1 MSKKKI
7 RIGRTQGYILDAFI
21 KDNLETLNKKKPEKI
36 ARVCGTAL
44 GFEISPSTIVSIRR
58 AMVAAGLEG
67 WEEAPRSKEN
77 KGLFLKV
84 AALEKEMEIQLAE
97 QDRKFKIVFE
107 KLHDLTNGGNGE
119 DKIPFSPAHLPIE
132 KIQAAA
138 ERTVNR
144 ADGLGIRELEEG
156 EEAQTWQ

>member
-1 MSKKKI
+1 MSKKI

-21 KDNLETLNKKKPEKI
+21 KENLETLNKKKPEKI

-58 AMVAAGLEG
+58 AMVAAGLDVR
-67 WEEAPRSKEN
+67 EEAPRSKEN

-84 AALEKEMEIQLAE
+84 AALEKQMEVQLAE

-107 KLHDLTNGGNGE
+107 KLHELTNGSNGE
-119 DKIPFSPAHLPIE
+119 DKVP
-132 KIQAAA
+132 
-138 ERTVNR
+138 V
-144 ADGLGIRELEEG
+144 DLEEKPFPPTQFKRPG
-156 EEAQTWQ
+156 DTTWQS

>member
-1 MSKKKI
+1 MSKKI

-21 KDNLETLNKKKPEKI
+21 KDNLETLNRKKPEKI

-44 GFEISPSTIVSIRR
+44 GFEISPSTIVSIRK
-58 AMVAAGLEG
+58 AMVAAGLDV

-84 AALEKEMEIQLAE
+84 AALEKQMEVQLAE

-107 KLHDLTNGGNGE
+107 KLHELT
-119 DKIPFSPAHLPIE
+119 
-132 KIQAAA
+132 
-138 ERTVNR
+138 
-144 ADGLGIRELEEG
+144 GLQNLAEG
-156 EEAQTWQ
+156 EPISNGDDSPTIQFKRPGDTTWQS

>member
-1 MSKKKI
+1 MSKKI

-21 KDNLETLNKKKPEKI
+21 KENLETLNKKKPEKI

-44 GFEISPSTIVSIRR
+44 GFEISPSTIINIRK
-58 AMVAAGLEG
+58 AMVAAGLDV

-77 KGLFLKV
+77 KGLFVKV
-84 AALEKEMEIQLAE
+84 AALEKQMEVQLAE

-107 KLHDLTNGGNGE
+107 KLHDMANGNANGE
-119 DKIPFSPAHLPIE
+119 DKIPFSPAHLE
-132 KIQAAA
+132 ELQAAA

-144 ADGLGIRELEEG
+144 TDGLGVRELEEG
-156 EEAQTWQ
+156 EVKWQS

>member
-1 MSKKKI
+1 
-7 RIGRTQGYILDAFI
+7 RTQGYILDAFI

-58 AMVAAGLEG
+58 AMVAAGLDV

-77 KGLFLKV
+77 KGLFVKV
-84 AALEKEMEIQLAE
+84 AALEKQMEAQLAE

-107 KLHDLTNGGNGE
+107 KLHELT
-119 DKIPFSPAHLPIE
+119 
-132 KIQAAA
+132 
-138 ERTVNR
+138 
-144 ADGLGIRELEEG
+144 GLQNLAEG
-156 EEAQTWQ
+156 EPMSNGDDSPTIQFKRPGDTTWQS

>member
-58 AMVAAGLEG
+58 AMVAAGLDV

-77 KGLFLKV
+77 KGLFTKL
-84 AALEKEMEIQLAE
+84 AALEKQMEVQLAE
-97 QDRKFKIVFE
+97 QDKKFKIVFE
-107 KLHDLTNGGNGE
+107 KLRDLALFQASFKTPLDPPSYSCE
-119 DKIPFSPAHLPIE
+119 QREILRDMSDE
-132 KIQAAA
+132 KIV
-138 ERTVNR
+138 T
-144 ADGLGIRELEEG
+144 EE
-156 EEAQTWQ
+156 EMESWQ